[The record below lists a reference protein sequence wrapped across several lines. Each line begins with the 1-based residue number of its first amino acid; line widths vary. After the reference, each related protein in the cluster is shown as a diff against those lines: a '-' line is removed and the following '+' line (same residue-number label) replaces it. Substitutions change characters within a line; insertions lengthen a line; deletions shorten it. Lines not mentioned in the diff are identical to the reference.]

1 MTLAWFRAAPTN
13 ATDPHDDTAA
23 LIDALRMTY
32 DIDVVTAADAH
43 DFVWRNFRARY
54 DVCVYEPGDEVDGE
68 FIWPY
73 LVHYPGV
80 LVLRTLTHRVSRAIL
95 ASRLVVVPHAS
106 SAQTLQDL
114 YPEARIRHAP
124 PGIGE
129 VQKVQGVHEVQ
140 GDDFVIALDWPTSAR
155 SLTRALV
162 GMAAG
167 KAVVV
172 FETEATA
179 DWPALNPQTWRPRG
193 SPDAAPIVVSI
204 DPRDEQH
211 SLMLAM
217 TRLETDKT
225 LREELGAAAREWW
238 ASHATVGHAGD
249 AWTPVL
255 QEAMTLPAPAVAAK
269 DGSERARDI
278 LAAFGVS
285 VDFLQPSQS

>member
-1 MTLAWFRAAPTN
+1 MTLAWFRAAPPD
-13 ATDPHDDTAA
+13 AMDPHDDTAA

-54 DVCVYEPGDEVDGE
+54 DVCVYEPGDEVDGA

-73 LVHYPGV
+73 LVHNPGV
-80 LVLRTLTHRVSRAIL
+80 LVLRTLAHRVSRAIL

-114 YPEARIRHAP
+114 YPEARIRDAP
-124 PGIGE
+124 IGIREPQPSAGHI
-129 VQKVQGVHEVQ
+129 VVDLQ
-140 GDDFVIALDWPTSAR
+140 WSSTSMP
-155 SLTRALV
+155 RALA
-162 GMAAG
+162 GLAAG

-172 FETEATA
+172 LETEATA

-193 SPDAAPIVVSI
+193 SPDAAPIVVSL

-217 TRLETDKT
+217 TRLETDKA
-225 LREELGAAAREWW
+225 LREDLGAAAREWW
-238 ASHATVGHAGD
+238 ASHATVEHAVA
-249 AWTPVL
+249 AWKPIL

-269 DGSERARDI
+269 DGTERARDI